1 MKEITANEFINMS
14 RSDLNGEFRIKHV
27 SYDGFNYLVANFIDG
42 VYNGKVLSFD
52 FENKPIQGIF
62 YNRGIVEG
70 EFIDIKH
77 ES

>member
-14 RSDLNGEFRIKHV
+14 RSNLSGEFRIKHV
-27 SYDGFNYLVANFIDG
+27 SYSGFNYLVANFIDG

-62 YNRGIVEG
+62 YNRGIIEG
-70 EFIDIKH
+70 EFIDIKY

>member
-77 ES
+77 EN